1 MYSLYGANSTINASV
16 TDTSISLQWLP
27 SDLNATYLVQYKVS
41 TDSGVGIEN
50 PVTMPADN
58 NSLISHDI
66 LGLDPGQTY
75 NIEVEKDG
83 LPLFMDN
90 ITTS

>member
-1 MYSLYGANSTINASV
+1 VYSLYGANSTINASV